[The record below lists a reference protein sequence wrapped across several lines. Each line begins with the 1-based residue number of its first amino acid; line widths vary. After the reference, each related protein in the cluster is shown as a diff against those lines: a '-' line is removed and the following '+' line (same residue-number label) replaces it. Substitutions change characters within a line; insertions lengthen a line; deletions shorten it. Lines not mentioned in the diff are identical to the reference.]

1 MSRKL
6 TATTTLDN
14 LKKEAK
20 RWLKAL
26 RENDPEARQ
35 RWERA
40 YPNNTPQPILRRVQ
54 HALAIEYG
62 MESWIAL
69 VAALKAPA
77 PAEAPQASPS
87 SRFLEYACPD
97 HHVRGR
103 PAHRMATHAAMRVL
117 AEHPEIARQDLYTA
131 VVCGEF
137 DEVKRILDEHPEL
150 ANAKHPAAG
159 PPRSGGG
166 GNYDQ

>member
-1 MSRKL
+1 MPRKL
-6 TATTTLDN
+6 TATTTLEN

-40 YPNNTPQPILRRVQ
+40 YPNSTPQPILRRVQ

-69 VAALKAPA
+69 VAALNPPA
-77 PAEAPQASPS
+77 ASAEAPQPS
-87 SRFLEYACPD
+87 
-97 HHVRGR
+97 
-103 PAHRMATHAAMRVL
+103 
-117 AEHPEIARQDLYTA
+117 
-131 VVCGEF
+131 
-137 DEVKRILDEHPEL
+137 
-150 ANAKHPAAG
+150 PAAVDLTLDFHCENLRAVRSWGASCPRQGSLLPPTFAAPMYG
-159 PPRSGGG
+159 PFIRPGS
-166 GNYDQ
+166 